1 MPFLKVDQVV
11 KRFGGIPALDGVSI
25 TVEKGKIHGVIGPN
39 GAGKTTMFNII
50 NGVYTPNEGRVIFM
64 NRDITGFKPYKIA
77 SRGIGRTFQ
86 VARVFNEMTLM
97 ENMIVPLIPRRAISQ
112 KKGKKM
118 AQEFLEM
125 ADLNH
130 LKNHLAVEISGGQ
143 KKLLEFMRTMM
154 ADPDVILLDE
164 PFAGVNPALIDR
176 LIDITMEL
184 NRNNKKTFLLI
195 SHDIPSVM
203 KLARPLPKVKPK
215 LFVMTQPSSTPTW
228 DIKHDSRNSKRHF
241 RICQGSFNSTR
252 SKRYCQGRRL
262 DRYCWPERGRQVNA
276 SKNNLRLPEA
286 YPR

>member
-64 NRDITGFKPYKIA
+64 NRDITGIKPYKIA

-86 VARVFNEMTLM
+86 VARVFNEMTLL
-97 ENMIVPLIPRRAISQ
+97 ENMIVPLIPRRGISQ
-112 KKGKKM
+112 RKGRKK
-118 AQEFLEM
+118 AQELLEL
-125 ADLNH
+125 AGLSH
-130 LKNHLAVEISGGQ
+130 LKDQLAVEISGGQ

-203 KLARPLPKVKPK
+203 KLCKNLTVLSAGKTIAEGEAETVR
-215 LFVMTQPSSTPTW
+215 
-228 DIKHDSRNSKRHF
+228 HDPAV
-241 RICQGSFNSTR
+241 I
-252 SKRYCQGRRL
+252 
-262 DRYCWPERGRQVNA
+262 D
-276 SKNNLRLPEA
+276 A
-286 YPR
+286 YLGH

>member
-1 MPFLKVDQVV
+1 MRVFLKVDQVV

-25 TVEKGKIHGVIGPN
+25 MVERGKIHGVIGPN

-77 SRGIGRTFQ
+77 ARGIGRTFQ
-86 VARVFNEMTLM
+86 VARVFNEMTLL
-97 ENMIVPLIPRRAISQ
+97 ENMVVPLIPRRGISQ
-112 KKGKKM
+112 KRGREK
-118 AQEFLEM
+118 ALELLEM
-125 ADLNH
+125 AELSHIKD
-130 LKNHLAVEISGGQ
+130 HLAVEISGGQ

-184 NRNNKKTFLLI
+184 NQSKKKTFLLI

-203 KLARPLPKVKPK
+203 KLCKNLTVLSAGKTIAEGEAETIR
-215 LFVMTQPSSTPTW
+215 
-228 DIKHDSRNSKRHF
+228 HDPAV
-241 RICQGSFNSTR
+241 I
-252 SKRYCQGRRL
+252 
-262 DRYCWPERGRQVNA
+262 D
-276 SKNNLRLPEA
+276 A
-286 YPR
+286 YLGH